1 MPVDVEKAVREFI
14 IDNFMYREG
23 IESLSDSDSILES
36 GLIDSTGVLE
46 LVTFLESTYSIRI
59 AEEGEVL
66 PENLDSIERIAVFVR
81 RKIASKD
88 QAFSHAS

>member
-14 IDNFMYREG
+14 VDNFMYREG

-46 LVTFLESTYSIRI
+46 LASI
-59 AEEGEVL
+59 
-66 PENLDSIERIAVFVR
+66 PT
-81 RKIASKD
+81 
-88 QAFSHAS
+88 